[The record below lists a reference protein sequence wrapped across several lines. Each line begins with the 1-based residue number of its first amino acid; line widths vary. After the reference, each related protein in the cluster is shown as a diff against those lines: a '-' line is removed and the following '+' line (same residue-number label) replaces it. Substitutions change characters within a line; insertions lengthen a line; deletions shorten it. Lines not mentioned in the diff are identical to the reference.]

1 MIKMICQ
8 VNISYISLNWGKKKL
23 KITFPRRDLGGACFT
38 STIGKAATTQTGF
51 NKNQS
56 TTTNVFPGDSEPP
69 KQLHTH
75 QMCEKHSTPKCVSV
89 RQLFNGCSPP
99 NKFWFN
105 ENKQKKNT
113 RYLQH
118 FWSHSDHWPTTCPKY
133 EYMFSISVLYS
144 RKWWQN
150 RFNTTEKASRTF
162 RWSCMTFIS
171 IQSSE
176 HIVGIK

>member
-105 ENKQKKNT
+105 ENKQKKTHAIYGISGATVTTDPPHVQNT
-113 RYLQH
+113 STCFPSACSTPGNDGKTDLIRQKKLAGH
-118 FWSHSDHWPTTCPKY
+118 FGEAAWLSYP
-133 EYMFSISVLYS
+133 FSLL
-144 RKWWQN
+144 
-150 RFNTTEKASRTF
+150 RTLL
-162 RWSCMTFIS
+162 
-171 IQSSE
+171 
-176 HIVGIK
+176 V